1 MVFTSLDYAS
11 DPMRLPH
18 PFLASII
25 ATVIALPFLIY
36 AIHSPGVF
44 ESGFLYSAQLSA
56 QNHSPLSNGDY
67 PPGVSL
73 VYLLLIHTFGSFSIP
88 FAAVFQA
95 LLFAIGA
102 GFWFG
107 TLGFIFPKPKQN
119 WIAWAASL
127 LNPYFLW
134 LIVTSKDT
142 AFEWL
147 GVSVFFYCLLALIT
161 TENSEKKK
169 LFLSLALTVS
179 FIVSMLLRV
188 TTVFIFLSAILL
200 AFVMHWKTHKK
211 LLLSVLAACMIAVS
225 LFVTYNG
232 QTFGSYGLST
242 TMKGNLAYGQSPL
255 YEYTHPIH
263 DIDVFLPMDFAAD
276 VRFPSP
282 ITFIA
287 VSVRKSVWY
296 WLNFE
301 KVPNLSSNTRMIAQT
316 DNTLTLS
323 IEPIKHL
330 PSLLYT
336 LMKLLYIPA
345 FIISL
350 FLWIRRKDWT
360 DKTLIFLV
368 PLLALWPICVLTF
381 PDTRFKIVG
390 EVIAVAFIVYQFTHE
405 TEPKTSS

>member
-1 MVFTSLDYAS
+1 
-11 DPMRLPH
+11 MRLLH
-18 PFLASII
+18 PFIASII
-25 ATVIALPFLIY
+25 ATVFALPFLIY
-36 AIHSPGVF
+36 AVHSPSVF
-44 ESGFLYSAQLSA
+44 ETGFLYSARQFA
-56 QNHSPLSNGDY
+56 QNNGSLSNGAY
-67 PPGVSL
+67 PPGIP
-73 VYLLLIHTFGSFSIP
+73 LIYAIPIKAFGSLSIP
-88 FAAVFQA
+88 FAAVFQT

-102 GFWFG
+102 GFWFK
-107 TLGFIFPKPKQN
+107 TLGFIFPKPKHH
-119 WIAWAASL
+119 WIAWTASL

-147 GVSVFFYCLLALIT
+147 GVSIFFYCLFALT
-161 TENSEKKK
+161 STKYSEKDKF
-169 LFLSLALTVS
+169 FLSIGLIASFVLA
-179 FIVSMLLRV
+179 MLLRV
-188 TTVFIFLSAILL
+188 TTVFVLLGALSFALL
-200 AFVMHWKTHKK
+200 THWKTYKK
-211 LLLSVLAACMIAVS
+211 QLLTLCTICITFVG
-225 LFVTYNG
+225 LFIMYNG

-242 TMKGNLAYGQSPL
+242 TLKGNLAYGQSPL
-255 YEYTHPIH
+255 YEYSHPVH
-263 DIDVFLPMDFAAD
+263 DIDVFLPMNIAAD

-282 ITFIA
+282 MTFIA
-287 VSVRKSVWY
+287 VSVRKSVWH

-350 FLWIRRKDWT
+350 FLWIRRKDLT
-360 DKTLIFLV
+360 DQTLIFLV
-368 PLLALWPICVLTF
+368 PLIALWPICVLTF

-390 EVIAVAFIVYQFTHE
+390 EVIAVAFIVYQLTRE
-405 TEPKTSS
+405 TTPKTST